1 MAVRYGWTVETI
13 ESLDVVLFHDLAIK
27 ILEENRVEA
36 IQRRWLQLIPAMS
49 MGFIKEISF
58 QDYLERNSQT
68 FDMRPAEEILKEV
81 EEIRK
86 ELGG

>member
-1 MAVRYGWTVETI
+1 MAVRYGWTVEII

-49 MGFIKEISF
+49 MGFIKEMSF
-58 QDYLERNSQT
+58 EDYLERNSQT

>member
-1 MAVRYGWTVETI
+1 MDVI
-13 ESLDVVLFHDLAIK
+13 ESVDVVLFHDLVLK

>member
-1 MAVRYGWTVETI
+1 MDVI
-13 ESLDVVLFHDLAIK
+13 ESVDVVLFHDLVLK
-27 ILEENRVEA
+27 ILEENRIEA
-36 IQRRWLQLIPAMS
+36 LHRRWLQLIPAMS

-58 QDYLERNSQT
+58 QDYVERNSQKY
-68 FDMRPAEEILKEV
+68 DMRPAEEILKEV